1 MAPFGNALTVAARCG
16 FVSDGKGRRRPM
28 ARSLPSLRSAA
39 HALRSRAFR
48 VLGRARDP
56 FADSAPG
63 LALSP
68 SARHFADYE
77 SAPLA
82 LRFAKNPE
90 LDVVTWQRLAR
101 AKLAELAGYRREAV
115 PPSLVHEAEFPLPGG
130 GVRRRLYLRA
140 RPGVDIPV
148 HLFAP
153 RAPAA
158 AAPVMLCLQGTNSGA
173 HISWGEVR
181 LPADADMAGYDF
193 ALQAAARGYLAVAIE
208 QSCFG
213 ERGERAIAPRSD
225 VACVDAMMHA
235 LLLGRSLMGE
245 RCSDVSAVVDWL
257 VAEAGVLAI
266 DPARIHAMGHSA
278 GGSVAMFAAALD
290 PRLAGAL
297 ACGCVGFV
305 RDTIARRRDSQ
316 GQNVIPG
323 ILNWLEIA
331 DVVGLVAPRP
341 FVTVAGETD
350 PIWPAAGAVRVCD
363 EARAIYA
370 KLGAAARLRC
380 VSEPGGHMFRP
391 EPSWKAFTEALAA

>member
-1 MAPFGNALTVAARCG
+1 MP
-16 FVSDGKGRRRPM
+16 
-28 ARSLPSLRSAA
+28 RSLPSLRSAA
-39 HALRSRAFR
+39 LALRGRAAR

-68 SARHFADYE
+68 SARHVADYE
-77 SAPLA
+77 TAPLT
-82 LRFAKNPE
+82 LRFATAPE
-90 LDVVTWQRLAR
+90 QDVAAWQALAR
-101 AKLAELAGYRREAV
+101 SKLAELAGYRREAA
-115 PPSLVHEAEFPLPGG
+115 PPSVAHEAQFPLPIGG
-130 GVRRRLYLRA
+130 IRRRVYLRA
-140 RPGVDIPV
+140 RAGVDIPI

-153 RAPAA
+153 REPAR
-158 AAPVMLCLQGTNSGA
+158 AAPVMLCLQGTNGGA
-173 HISWGEVR
+173 HLSWGEVR

-213 ERGERAIAPRSD
+213 ERAERAITPRSE
-225 VACVDAMMHA
+225 APCVDATMHA
-235 LLLGRSLMGE
+235 LLLGRSLLGE

-257 VAEAGVLAI
+257 VAEAGALAI
-266 DPARIHAMGHSA
+266 DPARIYAMGHSA

-290 PRLAGAL
+290 PRIAGAL

-305 RDTIARRRDSQ
+305 RETIARRRDNQ

-323 ILNWLEIA
+323 ILNCLEIA

-370 KLGAAARLRC
+370 KLGAAERLRC
-380 VSEPGGHMFRP
+380 LAETGGHVFRP
-391 EPSWKAFTEALAA
+391 DPSWKEFAAAVAA

>member
-1 MAPFGNALTVAARCG
+1 
-16 FVSDGKGRRRPM
+16 M

-39 HALRSRAFR
+39 LALRSRAAW

-68 SARHFADYE
+68 SSRHFADYE
-77 SAPLA
+77 AAPLA
-82 LRFAKNPE
+82 LRFASKPE
-90 LDVVTWQRLAR
+90 QDVAAWQTLAR
-101 AKLAELAGYRREAV
+101 AKLAELAGYRREPAA
-115 PPSLVHEAEFPLPGG
+115 PSVAHQAEFPLPNG
-130 GVRRRLYLRA
+130 GVRRRVYLRA
-140 RPGVDIPV
+140 RAGVDIPT

-153 RAPAA
+153 RERVP
-158 AAPVMLCLQGTNSGA
+158 AAPVMLCLQGTNGGA
-173 HISWGEVR
+173 HLSWGEVR

-193 ALQAAARGYLAVAIE
+193 ALQASARGYLAVAIE

-213 ERGERAIAPRSD
+213 ERAERAIVPRSE
-225 VACVDAMMHA
+225 APCVDATMHA
-235 LLLGRSLMGE
+235 LLLGRSLLGE
-245 RCSDVSAVVDWL
+245 RCADVSAVVDWL
-257 VAEAGVLAI
+257 FAEAPALAI
-266 DPARIHAMGHSA
+266 DPARIYAMGHSA

-290 PRLAGAL
+290 PRIAGAL

-305 RDTIARRRDSQ
+305 RDTIARRRDNQ

-350 PIWPAAGAVRVCD
+350 PIWPAAGALRVCD

-370 KLGAAARLRC
+370 KLGATKRLRC
-380 VSEPGGHMFRP
+380 VTEPGGHMFRP
-391 EPSWKAFTEALAA
+391 QSSWEAWDSTLKS